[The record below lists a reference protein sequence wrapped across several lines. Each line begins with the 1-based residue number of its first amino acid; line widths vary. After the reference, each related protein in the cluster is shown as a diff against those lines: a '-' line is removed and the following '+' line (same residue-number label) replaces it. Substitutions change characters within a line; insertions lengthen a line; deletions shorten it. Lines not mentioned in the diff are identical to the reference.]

1 MTKTKDLAVIALL
14 VALTAVATMIIK
26 IPTPATRG
34 YVNVGDSAIF
44 VAALLFGAKV
54 GGLAGGVGSALADV
68 LLGYTHYAPITLVVK
83 GIEGVI
89 VGGLFGWTRR
99 SILSKSGVMLA
110 VPIVLLGGAWMVFG
124 YFASQIALYGLGAA
138 LGELVGNTFQ
148 ALASTVIGVPLAVA
162 LKKAGLGGFAPKS
175 DLAAKTQRAQRK
187 ANR

>member
-1 MTKTKDLAVIALL
+1 MRTRNLAMIALL

-34 YVNVGDSAIF
+34 YINVGDSVIF

-54 GGLAGGVGSALADV
+54 GGIAGGAGSALADV

-83 GIEGVI
+83 GIEGMI

-99 SILSKSGVMLA
+99 SISSRSGVMVA

-124 YFASQIALYGLGAA
+124 YFSAQVVLYGLGAA

-148 ALASTVIGVPLAVA
+148 ALVSTVIGVPLAVA
-162 LKKAGLGGFAPKS
+162 LRKAGLKS
-175 DLAAKTQRAQRK
+175 HRKDAKTAEK
-187 ANR
+187 SK